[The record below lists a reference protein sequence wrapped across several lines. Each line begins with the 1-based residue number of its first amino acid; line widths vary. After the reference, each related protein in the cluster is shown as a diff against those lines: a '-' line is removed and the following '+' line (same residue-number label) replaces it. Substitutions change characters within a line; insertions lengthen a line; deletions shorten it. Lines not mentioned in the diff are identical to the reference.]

1 MVNLIKLL
9 KAKWIVSLVLIL
21 ISNYSMADAIN
32 LHKISYPAEK
42 LGAQTDVT
50 ISESGR
56 IDYKN
61 RYSNGNKWM
70 GYHVLT
76 AIVLKD
82 EKGNIFHVIYEKK
95 GLNAGYFKTEVQ
107 ITHGIDQIDARLV
120 SKIDVTKSVI
130 THDRVG
136 ADDLI
141 PKIPPEVFTYAKM
154 LISTTA
160 GGN

>member
-1 MVNLIKLL
+1 MSVILRLPLSKHLIGLFLFLL
-9 KAKWIVSLVLIL
+9 ST
-21 ISNYSMADAIN
+21 YSIADAIN
-32 LHKISYPAEK
+32 LQKISYPAEK

-50 ISESGR
+50 ISENGR

-61 RYSNGNKWM
+61 RYSNGNKWT

-95 GLNAGYFKTEVQ
+95 GLNAGYLKTEVQ
-107 ITHGIDQIDARLV
+107 ISHGIDQIDARLV
-120 SKIDVTKSVI
+120 SKIDVAKSMI

-136 ADDLI
+136 ADALI

-154 LISTTA
+154 LISTTS